1 MISVR
6 IAALTD
12 LAEGSATKFDLGED
26 QVVAVVRIDDQVY
39 VIGDVCSHA
48 NVSLSGGEVDE
59 AECTLECPKHGSEF
73 DLRSGEPTSL
83 PATKPVP
90 VYEVKIVDGDVY
102 VELSHE

>member
-6 IAALTD
+6 IAALSD
-12 LAEGSATKFDLGED
+12 LAEGSATKFDLGD
-26 QVVAVVRIDDQVY
+26 GQAVAVVRIGDQVY

-59 AECTLECPKHGSEF
+59 SACTLECPKHGSEF

-83 PATKPVP
+83 PATRPVP
-90 VYEVKIVDGDVY
+90 VYEVNIVDGDVY
-102 VELSHE
+102 VEFSHE